1 MECECGVE
9 GVHEDHCLHDLR
21 KGEGPKP
28 ERPRDGYGQVC
39 CWCGD
44 LFLSRGEG
52 DHGEYEPGLSRSVK
66 ERREAAGR
74 KEARLK
80 LKENREHAKDYGSGF
95 LSEDQLKTLEAI
107 IQYKPSKRSQ

>member
-1 MECECGVE
+1 
-9 GVHEDHCLHDLR
+9 
-21 KGEGPKP
+21 
-28 ERPRDGYGQVC
+28 
-39 CWCGD
+39 
-44 LFLSRGEG
+44 
-52 DHGEYEPGLSRSVK
+52 VK